1 MGTIISITVNNYLG
15 EQKDRAKVQLGQL
28 RLIPPRTWAPS
39 PGSRVRGCVILDYIK
54 RGQQWNTGS
63 RYLDAE
69 EGD

>member
-1 MGTIISITVNNYLG
+1 MDGTARSAEV
-15 EQKDRAKVQLGQL
+15 D
-28 RLIPPRTWAPS
+28 PPRTWAPS